1 MRIVTKYGKNVIYG
15 FGCGSVEE
23 SGTLC
28 TFILVS
34 LPLSPLGARKVC
46 LPSSPFKTPSTL
58 AGLPRKMSPGL
69 WSCFRIPGNG
79 PNNPS
84 GQRPGISTRRYS
96 HRMIATLNGKYVHVF
111 GSCTNKDRFAYSL
124 RTNYVCEAFLVEGYY
139 PFWDKND
146 PGVTK
151 SIETALAAIQIA

>member
-1 MRIVTKYGKNVIYG
+1 MYIYSGISAPVTPGGTQSLFAIWSFQNSKYLGRPTKEN
-15 FGCGSVEE
+15 EPRP
-23 SGTLC
+23 L
-28 TFILVS
+28 IL
-34 LPLSPLGARKVC
+34 
-46 LPSSPFKTPSTL
+46 FQN
-58 AGLPRKMSPGL
+58 
-69 WSCFRIPGNG
+69 PGNG

-96 HRMIATLNGKYVHVF
+96 HRMIAALNGKYVHVF

-151 SIETALAAIQIA
+151 SIETSLAAIQIT